1 MDLSTVGVDMQL
13 PSSEYFSEVFSST
26 IRNND
31 KNITNQGKS
40 VNEPS
45 SSTTMAPSNS
55 ITTALLE
62 SRNQTQAFDVPHMN
76 ELLSDTSKGGHSVA
90 SPNVVSQ
97 NSLSSFQRNPSSVA
111 DVSSPSITP
120 SPVTI
125 NSSGAPTRSM
135 ATVPIGS
142 AASSA
147 SSPSGLGH
155 LEGAISGM
163 SPSSTTILSNLQTNI
178 NIAKSL
184 STIMKHAESNE
195 ISLTKATINELNF
208 NYMTLL
214 KRIKKTKKQLNT
226 KNIKINSN
234 KNAQDHLETLLS
246 GAAAAAATSANNLE
260 LPSGGSTLP
269 DSSNLH
275 LPDDTSF
282 F

>member
-1 MDLSTVGVDMQL
+1 
-13 PSSEYFSEVFSST
+13 
-26 IRNND
+26 
-31 KNITNQGKS
+31 
-40 VNEPS
+40 
-45 SSTTMAPSNS
+45 
-55 ITTALLE
+55 
-62 SRNQTQAFDVPHMN
+62 
-76 ELLSDTSKGGHSVA
+76 
-90 SPNVVSQ
+90 
-97 NSLSSFQRNPSSVA
+97 
-111 DVSSPSITP
+111 
-120 SPVTI
+120 
-125 NSSGAPTRSM
+125 
-135 ATVPIGS
+135 
-142 AASSA
+142 
-147 SSPSGLGH
+147 
-155 LEGAISGM
+155 
-163 SPSSTTILSNLQTNI
+163 
-178 NIAKSL
+178 
-184 STIMKHAESNE
+184 MKHAESNE